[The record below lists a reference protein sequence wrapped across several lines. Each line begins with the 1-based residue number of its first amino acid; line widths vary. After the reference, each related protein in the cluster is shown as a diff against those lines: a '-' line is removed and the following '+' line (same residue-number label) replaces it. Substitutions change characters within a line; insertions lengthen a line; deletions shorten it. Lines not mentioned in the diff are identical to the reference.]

1 MSTGLKGSC
10 SRGCGIRGHN
20 AGAGFT
26 SAIGG
31 GWLVTEGAVAVGC
44 VVSGASIGLASARA
58 RRAGGLLTVTVKV
71 DVAVS
76 ALVIVDVLILVSDF
90 VMVSTSRTDTTTDKI
105 EVDVEY
111 TVPKTDLV
119 TLFRPQSQF
128 QFSALPEKAQTY
140 VACGQSS
147 VGLAPQIVSLGQHP
161 LIHGIEPS
169 FAQHRFA

>member
-1 MSTGLKGSC
+1 M
-10 SRGCGIRGHN
+10 
-20 AGAGFT
+20 
-26 SAIGG
+26 
-31 GWLVTEGAVAVGC
+31 EAVAAVGC
-44 VVSGASIGLASARA
+44 VVLGASIGLASARA
-58 RRAGGLLTVTVKV
+58 RRAGGLLTVTVNV

-90 VMVSTSRTDTTTDKI
+90 VIVSTSRTDTTKDTI

-119 TLFRPQSQF
+119 TLFRPHSQF
-128 QFSALPEKAQTY
+128 RFRLFQISQTY

-161 LIHGIEPS
+161 LIHGMEPS

>member
-1 MSTGLKGSC
+1 V
-10 SRGCGIRGHN
+10 N
-20 AGAGFT
+20 
-26 SAIGG
+26 
-31 GWLVTEGAVAVGC
+31 
-44 VVSGASIGLASARA
+44 
-58 RRAGGLLTVTVKV
+58 V

-90 VMVSTSRTDTTTDKI
+90 VIVSTSRTDTTKDTI

-119 TLFRPQSQF
+119 TLFRPHSQF
-128 QFSALPEKAQTY
+128 RFRLFQISQTY

-161 LIHGIEPS
+161 LIHGMEPS
-169 FAQHRFA
+169 FAQHSFA